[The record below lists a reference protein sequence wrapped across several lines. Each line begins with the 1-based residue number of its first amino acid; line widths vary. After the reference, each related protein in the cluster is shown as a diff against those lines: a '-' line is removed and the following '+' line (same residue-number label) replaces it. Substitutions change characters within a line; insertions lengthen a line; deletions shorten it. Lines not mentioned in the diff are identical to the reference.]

1 MRIMCMSACFTNR
14 LLTMIAIG
22 FLCCLGTALANS
34 ETVPVKET
42 GLVKKA
48 AQDID
53 RLVLEGLDEA
63 EEVRLPLSSDNI
75 FARRIYLDIAGRI
88 PSYKELSQFLDDKRA
103 DKRNELITSLLDSDG
118 YVSHFYNYWEDILRI
133 QSKGRRTIM
142 VSYQDWLKDQLKENR
157 AYDEFVYSLI
167 TAEGFVWDDPAV
179 GYYLR
184 DAGMQLDNMA
194 NTAQVFLGTR
204 MQCAQCHNHPFDK
217 WTQLEYY
224 RMAAYTADVHS
235 AERRYRNLPE
245 FQNLKKTLAQEHRK
259 QRKALRK
266 KGQKSDK
273 IRPFNVFSNPAHRR
287 ALREIF
293 EPLASGV
300 RIEKTDLKLPHDYQ
314 YNDAA
319 PLQIIEPQTPFGSN
333 IIAND
338 KEDIREAYADWLTSK
353 ENPRFTRVIANRLWK
368 KVMGHG
374 LIEPIDNITENTIA
388 SNEQLMQLLEKT
400 MVDVDYDIKK
410 YLQILLNTRTYQS
423 EAYIQAIAPGEK
435 YYYQGPLLKRMSA
448 EQIWDS
454 ILALS
459 FHDID
464 DLSKESKRISSLRER
479 ERSMQRHVEYVKT
492 LDAQEIIQILTS
504 IARDEEDFVNLEKEL
519 QLAISEATTQQE
531 KARLRR
537 EYKKQRDEKQVK
549 LRTALKKAAMSK
561 MEEPS
566 LLMPLAKKG
575 VDEESS
581 NKNINNINERR
592 NKWRTNKNFVRAS
605 EIISPVP
612 RGHFLQ
618 QFGESEREL
627 ISNSH
632 KEAAIPQALS
642 LLNGNTIGLLMN
654 KSSPLRQAILSTKN
668 IDKQYDILYLSFFS
682 RHPTVEEINLM
693 KGTFSDYKRFSAI
706 RAASMALLN
715 SNEFR
720 FVQ

>member
-1 MRIMCMSACFTNR
+1 MRMSACFVKR
-14 LLTMIAIG
+14 LLAVVTVGI
-22 FLCCLGTALANS
+22 LCNGGMALANMPVK
-34 ETVPVKET
+34 ETALVKET

-48 AQDID
+48 SQDID
-53 RLVLEGLDEA
+53 ELVLEGLIGSG
-63 EEVRLPLSSDNI
+63 EVRLPLSSDNI

-88 PSYKELSQFLDDKRA
+88 PTYNELVQFLNDKSA
-103 DKRNELITSLLDSDG
+103 HKRNELIASLLNSEG

-142 VSYQDWLKDQLKENR
+142 VSYQDWIKEQLRANR
-157 AYDEFVYSLI
+157 AYDEFVHSLI
-167 TAEGFVWDDPAV
+167 TAEGFVWDDPAA

-224 RMAAYTADVHS
+224 RMAAYTVDVHS
-235 AERRYRNLPE
+235 AERRYKNLPE
-245 FQNLKKTLAQEHRK
+245 FQNLRASLIQERRK
-259 QRKALRK
+259 QRKASKNK
-266 KGQKSDK
+266 KANKYQ
-273 IRPFNVFSNPAHRR
+273 PFNTFSSPAHRR

-293 EPLASGV
+293 EPLAAGV
-300 RIEKTDLKLPHDYQ
+300 RIEKIDLKLPHDYQ
-314 YNDAA
+314 YDDAL
-319 PLQIIEPQTPFGSN
+319 PHQIIEPQTPFGSDASTSDK
-333 IIAND
+333 ANL
-338 KEDIREAYADWLTSK
+338 REVYASWLTSE

-368 KVMGHG
+368 KVMGYG
-374 LIEPIDNITENTIA
+374 LIEPVDNITEITAA
-388 SNEQLMQLLEKT
+388 SNEKLMQLLEKI

-423 EAYIQAIAPGEK
+423 EAYTHAIAPGEK

-492 LDAQEIIQILTS
+492 LDAQDIIQLLTS
-504 IARDEEDFVNLEKEL
+504 TARDEEDFVNLEKEL
-519 QLAISEATTQQE
+519 QLAIREATTQQE

-549 LRTALKKAAMSK
+549 LRTALKKVAMSK

-566 LLMPLAKKG
+566 LLMPLAKKS
-575 VDEESS
+575 VDEEST

-632 KEAAIPQALS
+632 QKPAIPQALS
-642 LLNGNTIGLLMN
+642 LLNGNNVSLLMN
-654 KSSPLRQAILSTKN
+654 KSSPLSQAIRSTKN
-668 IDKQYDILYLSFFS
+668 IDKQYDILYLSFFGRS
-682 RHPTVEEINLM
+682 ATAEELRLM
-693 KGTFSDYKRFSAI
+693 KKTFSDYKRFSAI
-706 RAASMALLN
+706 RAASIALLN